1 MPFDERLTGGREPR
15 YKRYLDLDNFP
26 KSLSIVDK
34 LHSDIAK
41 AQQQGFRDAANAIRE
56 KLLKLL
62 DKYELSSLKP
72 FVNVR
77 FYKNSF
83 EITVNS
89 QQAVFAEYG
98 TGIMGE
104 KFPHPDD
111 PWQYDINGHGEKG
124 WYAPIDELGVFPEN
138 QYKFITANGEYSFT
152 FGMPSNPYFY
162 ELGKWIQSYG
172 VVSRS
177 INKRLRGLK

>member
-15 YKRYLDLDNFP
+15 YKKYLSLDDMP
-26 KSLSIVDK
+26 KSFSVMDK
-34 LHSDIAK
+34 LHKDISK
-41 AQQQGFRDAANAIRE
+41 AQLQGFHDAANSIRN

-62 DKYELSSLKP
+62 DKYDLQALKP
-72 FVNVR
+72 YVNVR

-89 QQAVFAEYG
+89 EQAVFAEYG

-104 KFPHPDD
+104 TFPHPDD
-111 PWQYDINGHGEKG
+111 PWQYDINGHGEHG
-124 WYAPIDELGVFPEN
+124 WYAPIDELGFYPKN
-138 QYKFITANGEYSFT
+138 QYKYLTPSGGYSFT
-152 FGMPSNPYFY
+152 FGMPARPYFY

-172 VVSRS
+172 IVSRS
-177 INKRLRGLK
+177 INKRLRALK